1 MFAPVSGRLEVVMT
15 IDLTVK
21 RRLESKLKLLATA
34 NGWRDAIQ
42 VAATSDVIDKTQQ
55 AYEREL
61 ASRGLDRQ
69 AAEAREIRAAL
80 ERIRDGNYGI
90 CLECEE
96 EISEKRLA
104 AVPWT
109 ALCLAC
115 QHKAELKLD
124 SGNADELLAA

>member
-1 MFAPVSGRLEVVMT
+1 MFALLSERLEIGMT
-15 IDLTVK
+15 TVLSVDRK
-21 RRLESKLKLLATA
+21 LESKLKQLATA

-42 VAATSDVIDKTQQ
+42 VAATSDVTDKTQQ

-61 ASRGLDRQ
+61 ASRGLDRR
-69 AAEAREIRAAL
+69 AAEARQIRDAL
-80 ERIRDGNYGI
+80 ARIRDGNYGI

-115 QHKAELKLD
+115 QHKAELKLGSRD
-124 SGNADELLAA
+124 AGELLAA